1 MMQND
6 AAILEHFIENWGK
19 TIDVWADEN
28 QDNMTARNIMNYRK
42 VDESVQIDVVQ
53 TIDRTGPG
61 AQITAKGA
69 VPKTMGSKVTNEK
82 YEIYQISTM
91 FNLSKKD
98 LGSSPSLKS
107 RMIEMAMDD
116 IHRAEDDL
124 ALNGNATLNI
134 SGIVAAARANS
145 NGKITQA
152 ASSGIN
158 TGNKGKW
165 IGESSTDIYDD
176 INTAIG
182 KLGSN
187 YKPAF
192 LVGNSKDL
200 RLLFRMDSE
209 RQQYY
214 KTMSILFGK
223 TNPDDVSW
231 IWQTD
236 ILPQN
241 YVYLVTKNTRV
252 ADFVV
257 SENPDITA
265 YPLAPGKNYPIEI
278 GGWSVPEIYDNDGF
292 VEIQIT

>member
-1 MMQND
+1 MIQND

-19 TIDVWADEN
+19 VIDDWADEN

-42 VDESVQIDVVQ
+42 VDKSVQIDVVQ
-53 TIDRTGPG
+53 TIDRTGPA

-69 VPKTMGSKVTNEK
+69 VPKTMGSKVSNEK

-98 LGSSPSLKS
+98 LGSSPSLKN

-124 ALNGNATLNI
+124 ALNGNTPLNI
-134 SGIVAAARANS
+134 PGIVTAARANS
-145 NGKITQA
+145 NGKITEA
-152 ASSGIN
+152 ASAGIN

-176 INTAIG
+176 VNTAIG

-192 LVGNSKDL
+192 LVGNSKDI

-223 TNPDDVSW
+223 KDPDDVSW
-231 IWQTD
+231 IWETD
-236 ILPQN
+236 LLPVN
-241 YVYLVTKNTRV
+241 FVYIVTKNTKV

-257 SENPDITA
+257 SENPDVTA

-292 VEIQIT
+292 VEIEIT

>member
-1 MMQND
+1 MIQND
-6 AAILEHFIENWGK
+6 AAILEHFIEAWDK
-19 TIDVWADEN
+19 VIDDWADEN
-28 QDNMTARNIMNYRK
+28 KDNMTARNIMNYRK

-82 YEIYQISTM
+82 YEIFQIATM
-91 FNLSKKD
+91 FNLSQKD
-98 LGSSPSLKS
+98 LSSSPSLKN
-107 RMIEMAMDD
+107 RMIEIAMDD

-124 ALNGNATLNI
+124 ALNGNTKLNVT
-134 SGIVAAARANS
+134 GIVAAARANA
-145 NGKITQA
+145 NGKLV
-152 ASSGIN
+152 ASGASGN
-158 TGNKGKW
+158 DTNNKGKW
-165 IGESSTDIYDD
+165 AGESSTDIYDD
-176 INTAIG
+176 VNTAIG

-187 YKPAF
+187 YKPSF
-192 LVGNSKDL
+192 LVGNSKDI

-223 TNPDDVSW
+223 KDPDDVSW
-231 IWQTD
+231 IWQSD
-236 ILPQN
+236 HLAQN
-241 YVYLVTKNTRV
+241 YVYLVCKNTKV

-257 SENPDITA
+257 SENPEVTPYA
-265 YPLAPGKNYPIEI
+265 LSPGKVYPIEI
-278 GGWSVPEIYDNDGF
+278 GGWAVPEIYDNDGF

>member
-1 MMQND
+1 MIQND
-6 AAILEHFIENWGK
+6 AAILAHFVENWEKVIEN
-19 TIDVWADEN
+19 WADEN
-28 QDNMTARNIMNYRK
+28 KDNLTARNILNYRK
-42 VDESVQIDVVQ
+42 VDENVQIDVVQ

-69 VPKTMGSKVTNEK
+69 VPKSMGTSVTNEK
-82 YEIYQISTM
+82 YEIFQISTLL
-91 FNLSKKD
+91 NLSQKD
-98 LGSSPSLKS
+98 LGAAPSLKN
-107 RMIEMAMDD
+107 RMVEIALDD

-124 ALNGNATLNI
+124 ALNGNTPLNI
-134 SGIVAAARANS
+134 PGIVPAARLNS

-165 IGESSTDIYDD
+165 TGEAGTDIYDD
-176 INTAIG
+176 VNTAIG

-192 LVGNSKDL
+192 LVGNSKDI
-200 RLLFRMDSE
+200 RLLFRLDSE

-223 TNPDDVSW
+223 KDPDDVSW
-231 IWQTD
+231 IWETD
-236 ILPQN
+236 ILPRN
-241 YVYLVTKNTRV
+241 YVYVVCKNTKV

-257 SENPDITA
+257 SENPGVTT
-265 YPLAPGKNYPIEI
+265 YPLAPGKVFPIEI
-278 GGWSVPEIYDNDGF
+278 GGWSVPEIFDNDGF

>member
-1 MMQND
+1 MIQND
-6 AAILEHFIENWGK
+6 AAILEHFIEAWDK
-19 TIDVWADEN
+19 IIDDWAEEN
-28 QDNMTARNIMNYRK
+28 KDNMTARNIMNYRK

-82 YEIYQISTM
+82 YEIFQIATM
-91 FNLSKKD
+91 FNLSQKD
-98 LGSSPSLKS
+98 LGSSPSLKN

-124 ALNGNATLNI
+124 ALNGNTKLNVT
-134 SGIVAAARANS
+134 GIVAAARANS
-145 NGKITQA
+145 NGKITAA

-165 IGESSTDIYDD
+165 TGESSTDIYDD
-176 INTAIG
+176 VNTGIG
-182 KLGSN
+182 KLGPN
-187 YKPAF
+187 LKPAF
-192 LVGNSKDL
+192 LVGNSKDI

-223 TNPDDVSW
+223 KDPDDVSW
-231 IWQTD
+231 IWQSD
-236 ILPQN
+236 HLAQN
-241 YVYLVTKNTRV
+241 YVYIVCKNTKV

-257 SENPDITA
+257 SENPEVTPYA
-265 YPLAPGKNYPIEI
+265 LAPGKVYPIEI
-278 GGWSVPEIYDNDGF
+278 GGWAVPEIYDNDGF

>member
-1 MMQND
+1 MIQND
-6 AAILEHFIENWGK
+6 AAILEHFVENWGK
-19 TIDVWADEN
+19 VLDDWVDEN
-28 QDNMTARNIMNYRK
+28 IDKMTARNIMNYRK
-42 VDESVQIDVVQ
+42 VDASVQIDVVQ
-53 TIDRTGPG
+53 TIDRTGQT
-61 AQITAKGA
+61 AQLTAKGA
-69 VPKTMGSKVTNEK
+69 IPKSMGSKVTNEK

-98 LGSSPSLKS
+98 LGSSPSLKN

-124 ALNGNATLNI
+124 ALNGNTPYNI
-134 SGIVAAARANS
+134 PGIVTAARANS

-152 ASSGIN
+152 PTAGIN

-165 IGESSTDIYDD
+165 TGESSTDIYDD

-223 TNPDDVSW
+223 KDPDDVSW

-236 ILPQN
+236 ILPLN

-278 GGWSVPEIYDNDGF
+278 GGWSVSEIYDNDGF

>member
-1 MMQND
+1 MIQND

-19 TIDVWADEN
+19 VLDDWVDEN
-28 QDNMTARNIMNYRK
+28 IDKMTARNIMNYRK

-53 TIDRTGPG
+53 TIDRTGLT

-69 VPKTMGSKVTNEK
+69 VPKSMGSKVTNEK

-98 LGSSPSLKS
+98 LGSSPSMKD
-107 RMIEMAMDD
+107 RMIEMCIDD
-116 IHRAEDDL
+116 VHRAEDDL
-124 ALNGNATLNI
+124 ALNGNSAHNI
-134 SGIVAAARANS
+134 PGIVTAARANS

-165 IGESSTDIYDD
+165 TGEASTDIYDD
-176 INTAIG
+176 VNTAIG

-187 YKPAF
+187 YKPSF
-192 LVGNSKDL
+192 LVGNSKDI
-200 RLLFRMDSE
+200 RLLYKMDSE
-209 RQQYY
+209 RQQYF

-223 TNPDDVSW
+223 KDPDDVSW
-231 IWQTD
+231 IWETD
-236 ILPQN
+236 FLPQN
-241 YVYLVTKNTRV
+241 YVYIVCKNTRV

-257 SENPDITA
+257 SENPDVTA
-265 YPLAPGKNYPIEI
+265 YPLAPGKNYPVEI

>member
-1 MMQND
+1 MIQND
-6 AAILEHFIENWGK
+6 AAILEHFIEAWDK
-19 TIDVWADEN
+19 VIDDWADEN
-28 QDNMTARNIMNYRK
+28 KDNMTARNIMNYRK

-82 YEIYQISTM
+82 YEIFQISTL
-91 FNLSKKD
+91 FNLSQKD
-98 LGSSPSLKS
+98 LGSSPSLKN

-124 ALNGNATLNI
+124 ALNGNTKLNVT
-134 SGIVAAARANS
+134 GIVTAARANS
-145 NGKITQA
+145 SGKITAA

-165 IGESSTDIYDD
+165 AGEAGTDIYDD
-176 INTAIG
+176 VNTAIG

-192 LVGNSKDL
+192 LVGNSKDI

-223 TNPDDVSW
+223 KDPDDVSW
-231 IWQTD
+231 IWQSD
-236 ILPQN
+236 HLAQD
-241 YVYLVTKNTRV
+241 YVYIVCKNTKV

-257 SENPDITA
+257 SENPEVTPYA
-265 YPLAPGKNYPIEI
+265 LAPGKVYPIEI
-278 GGWSVPEIYDNDGF
+278 GGWAVPEIYDNDGF

>member
-1 MMQND
+1 MIKND
-6 AAILEHFIENWGK
+6 AAILEHFVENWEK
-19 TIDVWADEN
+19 VIEKWVDEN
-28 QDNMTARNIMNYRK
+28 KDNMTARNIMNYRK

-69 VPKTMGSKVTNEK
+69 VPKTMGTSVTNEK
-82 YEIYQISTM
+82 YEIFQISTLL
-91 FNLSKKD
+91 NLSQKD
-98 LGSSPSLKS
+98 LGSSPTLKN
-107 RMIEMAMDD
+107 RMVEISMDD
-116 IHRAEDDL
+116 IHRAEDEM
-124 ALNGNATLNI
+124 ALNGFAAYNI
-134 SGIVAAARANS
+134 PGIVPAARANA

-165 IGESSTDIYDD
+165 GGEAGTDIYDD
-176 INTAIG
+176 VNTGIG

-187 YKPAF
+187 YKPSF
-192 LVGNSKDL
+192 LVGNSKDI

-223 TNPDDVSW
+223 KNPDDVSW
-231 IWQTD
+231 IWETD
-236 ILPQN
+236 ILPRN
-241 YVYLVTKNTRV
+241 YVYIVSKNTKV

-257 SENPDITA
+257 SENPGVTT
-265 YPLAPGKNYPIEI
+265 YPLSPGKVFPIEI
-278 GGWSVPEIYDNDGF
+278 GGWSVPEIFDNDGF

>member
-1 MMQND
+1 MIQND
-6 AAILEHFIENWGK
+6 AAVLEHFVENWEK
-19 TIDVWADEN
+19 VIEDWVDKN
-28 QDNMTARNIMNYRK
+28 KDNMTARNIMNYRK

-69 VPKTMGSKVTNEK
+69 VPKSMGSKVTNEK
-82 YEIYQISTM
+82 YEIYQISTL
-91 FNLSKKD
+91 FNLSQKD
-98 LGSSPSLKS
+98 LGSSPSLKD
-107 RMIEMAMDD
+107 RMIEMSMDD

-124 ALNGNATLNI
+124 ALNGSTKLNI
-134 SGIVAAARANS
+134 TGIVTAARANS

-165 IGESSTDIYDD
+165 AGETGTDIYDD
-176 INTAIG
+176 VNTAIG
-182 KLGSN
+182 KLGSD
-187 YKPAF
+187 YKPSF
-192 LVGNSKDL
+192 LVGNSKDI

-209 RQQYY
+209 RQQYF

-223 TNPDDVSW
+223 KKPDDVSW
-231 IWQTD
+231 IWESDHLSQG
-236 ILPQN
+236 
-241 YVYLVTKNTRV
+241 YVYIVTKNTKV

-257 SENPDITA
+257 SENPDVTA
-265 YPLAPGKNYPIEI
+265 YPLSPGKVFPVEI